1 MNSSLEAQLIAAGV
15 TMEVEPVPQNLTSLK
30 DARFEFII
38 TIRRHL
44 DIWKGPYS
52 MGYGH
57 YPGIDLS
64 EGIIG
69 EVKGMRYLSDSA
81 EGRAEILRAVNNNQR
96 WFGVGCSKPI
106 LEPSLGDVMCD
117 LLQDAAPVLNGWTFI
132 DWCQEYGMNP
142 DSIRDKAMYE
152 KCLDTGLRLVR
163 GFGAAEL
170 LRLREL
176 TEE

>member
-30 DARFEFII
+30 YARFEFVI

-57 YPGIDLS
+57 YPDIDDCYVP
-64 EGIIG
+64 GG
-69 EVKGMRYLSDSA
+69 KMRNAFSVNGA
-81 EGRAEILRAVNNNQR
+81 NEILRAVNKNR
-96 WFGVGCSKPI
+96 RLPSDGGGPI
-106 LEPSLGDVMCD
+106 VAPSLGDVMCD